1 MDDFFYFGI
10 VFPAIA
16 GALWGLLTYDK
27 NKVRGTKARRRGG
40 LRWMGNRKRA
50 AREREKPYG
59 LPWMGGTM
67 HPKKKDYFED

>member
-1 MDDFFYFGI
+1 
-10 VFPAIA
+10 
-16 GALWGLLTYDK
+16 
-27 NKVRGTKARRRGG
+27 
-40 LRWMGNRKRA
+40 MGNEKRA